1 MSGMSIKRVEV
12 VEVVVQVV
20 ERVELVERQ
29 DVFDIRRGNPLH
41 GRQRKPDLLI

>member
-1 MSGMSIKRVEV
+1 MSRMSIKRVE

-20 ERVELVERQ
+20 ERVELVERK

-41 GRQRKPDLLI
+41 GRQRRQEFLI